1 MATFESKFNIGDR
14 VCFLDSIIQW
24 ANGTK
29 DEAKV
34 SEIRNI
40 EILTN
45 GGVTTVKYYTRQGGY
60 TEESSLVPAVDAKA
74 VAIAHLSSRLS
85 AVAAA
90 DSPADQQEK

>member
-1 MATFESKFNIGDR
+1 MAIFESKFNIGDK

-24 ANGTK
+24 ASGTK

-34 SEIRNI
+34 SEIKNI
-40 EILTN
+40 EISTC
-45 GGVTTVKYYTRQGGY
+45 GGVTTVKYYMRQGGY

-90 DSPADQQEK
+90 SSPADQQAN

>member
-1 MATFESKFNIGDR
+1 MAIFESKFNIGDK

-45 GGVTTVKYYTRQGGY
+45 GGVTTVKYYTRHGGC

-90 DSPADQQEK
+90 SLESK

>member
-45 GGVTTVKYYTRQGGY
+45 GGVTTVKYYTRHEGY

-74 VAIAHLSSRLS
+74 VAIAHLSSRMS

-90 DSPADQQEK
+90 SLESK

>member
-34 SEIRNI
+34 SEID
-40 EILTN
+40 
-45 GGVTTVKYYTRQGGY
+45 
-60 TEESSLVPAVDAKA
+60 AAKA
-74 VAIAHLSSRLS
+74 ELSRVDGELEELFWTMGTVGKDRVFQLLE
-85 AVAAA
+85 A
-90 DSPADQQEK
+90 K